1 MASYVRESLLDGEKI
16 LYEGAVS
23 LWAILPKLMAGL
35 LLLPLFGYGLVLWMS
50 ASAYY
55 SSTELCVTNRRVV
68 ARLGMV
74 RRRIVEFHIAKVE
87 SVRIEQG
94 LFGRMFG
101 FGTVTVLGASEN
113 GESIK
118 GIDNP
123 VAFRRAL
130 LQVQEIVLRR
140 TGAAYSAA
148 RARMAEED
156 DARPQ
161 MARPQMAQPQMAQP
175 QMTQQPAQ
183 PARKLQPQ
191 PQPQPKQ
198 KPRPPAN
205 PVQEVERV
213 QQALGRHT
221 DQDDGWP
228 EDPPHRARPV
238 PFAPPPPRKG
248 PLPGE
253 WD

>member
-1 MASYVRESLLDGEKI
+1 MPDSKECGVASYVRESLLDGEKI

-113 GESIK
+113 GESIR

-156 DARPQ
+156 DARLQ
-161 MARPQMAQPQMAQP
+161 MAPPQMAQM
-175 QMTQQPAQ
+175 
-183 PARKLQPQ
+183 PQ
-191 PQPQPKQ
+191 PPIQKTQPKPPPPKQ

>member
-1 MASYVRESLLDGEKI
+1 MASYVRESLLDGEKV

-50 ASAYY
+50 ASVYY
-55 SSTELCVTNRRVV
+55 SSTELSVTNRRVV

-94 LFGRMFG
+94 LWGRLFN
-101 FGTVTVLGASEN
+101 FGTITVTGASEA
-113 GESIK
+113 GETIK

-140 TGAAYSAA
+140 SGAAVAPA
-148 RARMAEED
+148 RARLEEL
-156 DARPQ
+156 PV
-161 MARPQMAQPQMAQP
+161 PPGP
-175 QMTQQPAQ
+175 P
-183 PARKLQPQ
+183 L
-191 PQPQPKQ
+191 Q
-198 KPRPPAN
+198 KPGNKRPAAPPPPP
-205 PVQEVERV
+205 PVQVERV
-213 QQALGRHT
+213 QQALGRT
-221 DQDDGWP
+221 DDESWL
-228 EDPPHRARPV
+228 EDPPARRRPAAFS
-238 PFAPPPPRKG
+238 PTTAPRRG
-248 PLPGE
+248 PEPGE

>member
-1 MASYVRESLLDGEKI
+1 MPDSKECGVASYVRESLLDGEKI

-113 GESIK
+113 GESIR

-161 MARPQMAQPQMAQP
+161 MA
-175 QMTQQPAQ
+175 QQPAQ
-183 PARKLQPQ
+183 PARKPQ
-191 PQPQPKQ
+191 SQPQPKQ

-205 PVQEVERV
+205 PVQEVERM

>member
-1 MASYVRESLLDGEKI
+1 MPDSKECGVASYVRESLLDGEKI

-161 MARPQMAQPQMAQP
+161 MA
-175 QMTQQPAQ
+175 QQPAQ
-183 PARKLQPQ
+183 PARKPQ
-191 PQPQPKQ
+191 SQPQPKQ

-205 PVQEVERV
+205 PVQEVERM

>member
-1 MASYVRESLLDGEKI
+1 MPDSKECGVASYVRESLLDGEKI

-161 MARPQMAQPQMAQP
+161 MA
-175 QMTQQPAQ
+175 QQPAQ
-183 PARKLQPQ
+183 PARKPQPQ

-198 KPRPPAN
+198 KHRPPAN
-205 PVQEVERV
+205 PVQEVERM